1 MTYNN
6 NHINLDDWNLHRAA
20 GENRVDIL
28 GLLLRRGFDI
38 ETRDIFDCRPLHV
51 AAMTNSVDS
60 ANFLVDHGAHIDA
73 KDEAGETSLDHAI
86 EHRNVEV
93 TGYLLSKSADFE
105 YRDFSWIGHELESA
119 ELPTLGFRS
128 RSTYVRR

>member
-6 NHINLDDWNLHRAA
+6 NHINLDDWNLHRAV

-28 GLLLRRGFDI
+28 GLFLRRCF
-38 ETRDIFDCRPLHV
+38 DIFDCRPLHV

-86 EHRNVEV
+86 EHYNVEV
-93 TGYLLSKSADFE
+93 AGCLLSKSADSE

-128 RSTYVRR
+128 RSTDVRR

>member
-1 MTYNN
+1 MTDNK
-6 NHINLDDWNLHRAA
+6 NHINLDEWNLHRAA

-28 GLLLRRGFDI
+28 GLLVRRGFDI
-38 ETRDIFDCRPLHV
+38 ETRDLFDCRPLHV

-73 KDEAGETSLDHAI
+73 KNEDGETSLDHAI
-86 EHRNVEV
+86 EYRNVEV
-93 TGYLLSKSADFE
+93 AGYLLSKSANSE
-105 YRDFSWIGHELESA
+105 YRDFSWIGCDPESV